1 MIIFPTGGATRRPTL
16 SRLSFRPFRPTRPF
30 GHAPAAL
37 VALMA
42 VLVLAAFPAQ
52 AAQQVQPSESSAG
65 RPAAAYPP
73 PASAAQAADPLPAT
87 PTSVV
92 LYPRSA
98 RVMVEERVTVE
109 PAPGG
114 GQAFR
119 LALPAGADPS
129 TLSVTVPGNGVAS
142 VSVREID
149 AADAPRVV
157 RLRADLAGLR
167 REAASVAGSIAAT
180 EARMALWSK
189 PPVTNAPT
197 ADLERLDAQMA
208 RRLAELNATLPDL
221 REREAALAARID
233 RLEQELDDAGGASRT
248 APVATVLLAGPARG
262 ALAVTYAYTLRDAGW
277 HPAYRLEAHPD
288 KGTVGFTFEAEIRQG
303 GSVDWT
309 GARLSVAT
317 VEPGAA
323 LQPPPLRDWQL
334 RPVLGVTPMVMKAAP
349 APMAAEAVALRADAA
364 PQMDE
369 KATYEVWDLGPRTL
383 PAGGTARVAL
393 RGEKWPATFRHTV
406 RPAADPRAFLTASVT
421 LPEPRHYPTGEAL
434 YVADG
439 ASVGS
444 APFSLAEDKADI
456 FFGSDPMVSAT
467 MRLDER
473 KSGREGLVSKQ
484 QTRVWAW
491 TIEVANRRAT
501 PVSVRVEDPE
511 PQPRDTA
518 ISLAV
523 ESDPRP
529 AAENHRLVWNL
540 DVAPRTTATI
550 RHTVRATAP
559 ADMRLDDGR

>member
-1 MIIFPTGGATRRPTL
+1 MSIFRTGGALRRPT
-16 SRLSFRPFRPTRPF
+16 SPVLSFPACGR
-30 GHAPAAL
+30 ALAAL
-37 VALMA
+37 AAAL
-42 VLVLAAFPAQ
+42 LLAALPVQAAPQAQGTPAMPAQ
-52 AAQQVQPSESSAG
+52 SNVSAQSTISAQSG
-65 RPAAAYPP
+65 T
-73 PASAAQAADPLPAT
+73 AADPLPAS
-87 PTSVV
+87 PVAVV

-98 RVMVEERVTVE
+98 RVTVEDRVAVE

-119 LALPAGADPS
+119 VALPAGADPAS
-129 TLSVTVPGNGVAS
+129 LSVTIPGNGVAS
-142 VSVREID
+142 VTVRE
-149 AADAPRVV
+149 ADAPEAPRVA
-157 RLRADLAGLR
+157 RLRAELAGLR
-167 REAASVAGSIAAT
+167 REAASVAGSITAT

-189 PPVTNAPT
+189 PPVTNAPA

-208 RRLAELNATLPDL
+208 RRLADLNATLPDL
-221 REREAALAARID
+221 RDKEAVLAARIA
-233 RLEQELDDAGGASRT
+233 RLEQELNDAGGAART
-248 APVATVLLAGPARG
+248 APVATVLLASPARG
-262 ALAVTYAYTLRDAGW
+262 PLAVSYAYTLPEAGW
-277 HPAYRLEAHPD
+277 RPAYRLEAFPD
-288 KGTVGFTFEAEIRQG
+288 KNTVGFTFEAEIRQG
-303 GSVDWT
+303 GSVDWN

-323 LQPPPLRDWQL
+323 LQPPPLRDWLL
-334 RPVLGVTPMVMKAAP
+334 RPILGVTPMPVAMKA
-349 APMAAEAVALRADAA
+349 APMAAETMALRADAA
-364 PQMDE
+364 PPAPMADE

-383 PAGGTARVAL
+383 PAGSSARVAL
-393 RGEKWPATFRHTV
+393 RAEEWPATFRHTV

-421 LPEPRHYPTGEAL
+421 LPEPRHYPAGEAL

-456 FFGSDPMVSAT
+456 FFGSDPLVAAT

-491 TIEVANRRAT
+491 TIEVANRRAKA
-501 PVSVRVEDPE
+501 VSVRVEDPE

-518 ISLAV
+518 ISISV
-523 ESDPRP
+523 ESDPKP
-529 AAENHRLVWNL
+529 ATENHRLVWDL
-540 DVAPRTTATI
+540 TVEPRTTAAI

>member
-1 MIIFPTGGATRRPTL
+1 MAGMSTLTIRGALRRPTVP
-16 SRLSFRPFRPTRPF
+16 SLSFPACGIASATL
-30 GHAPAAL
+30 AAAL
-37 VALMA
+37 LLAPLAGQAAPQAQNTPA
-42 VLVLAAFPAQ
+42 VPAQ
-52 AAQQVQPSESSAG
+52 SSVSVPSAI
-65 RPAAAYPP
+65 
-73 PASAAQAADPLPAT
+73 AADPLPAA

-98 RVMVEERVTVE
+98 RVTVE
-109 PAPGG
+109 DRVSVEAAPGG
-114 GQAFR
+114 GQAFQV
-119 LALPAGADPS
+119 ALPAGADPA
-129 TLSVTVPGNGVAS
+129 TLSVTIPGNGVAS
-142 VSVREID
+142 VSIRE
-149 AADAPRVV
+149 ADATESSRVV
-157 RLRADLAGLR
+157 RLRAELAGLR

-180 EARMALWSK
+180 EARMTLWSK

-221 REREAALAARID
+221 RDKEAVLAARID
-233 RLEQELDDAGGASRT
+233 RLERELNEAGGAART
-248 APVATVLLAGPARG
+248 APVATVLLASPARG
-262 ALAVTYAYTLRDAGW
+262 PLAVSYVYTLRDAGW
-277 HPAYRLEAHPD
+277 RPAYRLEAFPD
-288 KGTVGFTFEAEIRQG
+288 KGSVGFTFEAQIRQG
-303 GSVDWT
+303 GSVDWN

-317 VEPGAA
+317 VEPGTA

-334 RPVLGVTPMVMKAAP
+334 RPILGVTPMAMKAAP
-349 APMAAEAVALRADAA
+349 APVAAESMALRADAA
-364 PQMDE
+364 PSAPSMDE

-383 PAGGTARVAL
+383 PAGGSARVAL
-393 RGEKWPATFRHTV
+393 RGETWPATFRHTV

-444 APFSLAEDKADI
+444 ATFSLAEDKADI

-473 KSGREGLVSKQ
+473 KSGREGLVNKQ
-484 QTRVWAW
+484 QTRTWAW

-518 ISLAV
+518 ISLGV
-523 ESDPRP
+523 ESDPKP
-529 AAENHRLVWNL
+529 ATENQKLVWTL
-540 DVAPRTTATI
+540 DVAPRAAATI

>member
-1 MIIFPTGGATRRPTL
+1 MRIFTIRGALRRPTVPF
-16 SRLSFRPFRPTRPF
+16 LSFPACGIASATL
-30 GHAPAAL
+30 AAAL
-37 VALMA
+37 L
-42 VLVLAAFPAQ
+42 LAPL
-52 AAQQVQPSESSAG
+52 
-65 RPAAAYPP
+65 
-73 PASAAQAADPLPAT
+73 AAQAAPQAQPAPTVPAQSSVSAPSASTAEPLPAA
-87 PTSVV
+87 PGSVV

-98 RVMVEERVTVE
+98 RVTVE
-109 PAPGG
+109 DRVSVEAMLGG

-119 LALPAGADPS
+119 LALPAGADPA
-129 TLSVTVPGNGVAS
+129 TLSVTIPGNGVAS
-142 VSVREID
+142 ISVRE
-149 AADAPRVV
+149 ADATESPRVA
-157 RLRADLAGLR
+157 RLRAELAGLR

-208 RRLAELNATLPDL
+208 RRLADLNATLPDL
-221 REREAALAARID
+221 RDKEAALAARID
-233 RLEQELDDAGGASRT
+233 RLEQELNEAGGAART
-248 APVATVLLAGPARG
+248 APVVTVLLASPARG
-262 ALAVTYAYTLRDAGW
+262 PLAVSYAYTLRDAGW
-277 HPAYRLEAHPD
+277 RPAYRLEAFPD
-288 KGTVGFTFEAEIRQG
+288 KGSVGFTFEAEIRQG
-303 GSVDWT
+303 SSVDWN

-317 VEPGAA
+317 VEPGTA

-364 PQMDE
+364 PPAPAVDE

-383 PAGGTARVAL
+383 PAGGSAHVAL
-393 RGEKWPATFRHTV
+393 RGETWPAAFRHTV
-406 RPAADPRAFLTASVT
+406 RPAADPRAFLTAAVT

-444 APFSLAEDKADI
+444 APFSLSEDKADI

-473 KSGREGLVSKQ
+473 KSGREGLVNKQ
-484 QTRVWAW
+484 QTRTWAW

-501 PVSVRVEDPE
+501 PVSVRVEDPQ

-518 ISLAV
+518 ISLSV
-523 ESDPRP
+523 ESDPKP
-529 AAENHRLVWNL
+529 ATENHHLVWAL
-540 DVAPRTTATI
+540 DVAPRATAII

>member
-1 MIIFPTGGATRRPTL
+1 MSL
-16 SRLSFRPFRPTRPF
+16 LSFRPVRVT
-30 GHAPAAL
+30 AL
-37 VALMA
+37 AA

-52 AAQQVQPSESSAG
+52 AAQQAQPPDSSAA
-65 RPAAAYPP
+65 RPAAASPP
-73 PASAAQAADPLPAT
+73 PASVTQAADPLPAT

-98 RVMVEERVTVE
+98 RVMVEERVAVE

-129 TLSVTVPGNGVAS
+129 TLSVTVPGNAVAS
-142 VSVREID
+142 VSVREVD
-149 AADAPRVV
+149 AGDAPRVA
-157 RLRADLAGLR
+157 RLRAELAGLR
-167 REAASVAGSIAAT
+167 REAASVTGSIAAT

-208 RRLAELNATLPDL
+208 RRLAELNTTLPDL
-221 REREAALAARID
+221 RDREAGLAARID
-233 RLEQELDDAGGASRT
+233 RLEQELNDAGGASRT
-248 APVATVLLAGPARG
+248 APVATVLLTAPARG
-262 ALAVTYAYTLRDAGW
+262 ALAVSYAYTLRDAGW
-277 HPAYRLEAHPD
+277 HPAYRLEAFPD

-334 RPVLGVTPMVMKAAP
+334 RPVLGVTPMPMAMKAAP
-349 APMAAEAVALRADAA
+349 APVAAEAMALRADAA
-364 PQMDE
+364 PVVDE

-383 PAGGTARVAL
+383 PAGGSTRVAL
-393 RGEKWPATFRHTV
+393 RNEEWPAAFRHTV
-406 RPAADPRAFLTASVT
+406 RPAADPRAFLTASVI

-444 APFSLAEDKADI
+444 ASFGLSENKADI
-456 FFGSDPMVSAT
+456 FFGSDPMVSAV

-501 PVSVRVEDPE
+501 AVSVRVEDPE

-518 ISLAV
+518 ISLTV
-523 ESDPRP
+523 ESDPKP

-540 DVAPRTTATI
+540 DVAPRATATI